1 MRVCLPGIRHA
12 GSMFIGPHSPEAA
25 GDYASGPNHVLPTSG
40 AARLRGGLS
49 AADYVKVISTQEV
62 SAGGA
67 RGSLPRSRR
76 WLAPKVWKP
85 TPAAWKRGSRRLAMA
100 KRIRPRE
107 AVLQMAPY
115 HPPTGGRA
123 DKLRLD
129 FNENTI
135 GCSPKVIEFLK
146 QRLDENRLAVY
157 PEYVRGEARPRRV
170 FRGRPKARCC

>member
-1 MRVCLPGIRHA
+1 
-12 GSMFIGPHSPEAA
+12 
-25 GDYASGPNHVLPTSG
+25 
-40 AARLRGGLS
+40 
-49 AADYVKVISTQEV
+49 
-62 SAGGA
+62 
-67 RGSLPRSRR
+67 
-76 WLAPKVWKP
+76 
-85 TPAAWKRGSRRLAMA
+85 MA

-107 AVLQMAPY
+107 AILQMAPY

-157 PEYVRGEARPRRV
+157 PEYTEARRDLAAHFKVAR
-170 FRGRPKARCC
+170 ARCC